1 LGIENRHPFGKVGG
15 FLPHREGITPLRTTD
30 GTNRELR
37 QTIVRKSERAL
48 LWALL
53 VLLFRFSTT
62 GADSSERCLIAA
74 GQMFVYNPGIRTLK
88 D

>member
-1 LGIENRHPFGKVGG
+1 VRASRPSE
-15 FLPHREGITPLRTTD
+15 TTD